1 MSYILEALRRAESER
16 QRGQVPGLHDAGLG
30 LAAAAPAQAR
40 RGVPGWWAAAVVLLV
55 IAAAA
60 LWWWPQPVPPVMAQ
74 APVAATPAP
83 AATPA
88 AVQAPLPVVV
98 SAPPPAAVPAAPA
111 APTAAAPERPMRF
124 SELPPD
130 EQRQLPALVP
140 SGSVWSEQASA
151 RFVILNGQITREG
164 DTVAPGLVLERIQPK
179 AAWLRWRGRLIEVP
193 L

>member
-1 MSYILEALRRAESER
+1 MSYILEALRRAETER

-30 LAAAAPAQAR
+30 LAAAAPPPVR
-40 RGVPGWWAAAVVLLV
+40 RAAPAGWAVLAVLLV
-55 IAAAA
+55 LAAAA
-60 LWWWPQPVPPVMAQ
+60 AWWWWPQPAPPARAQ
-74 APVAATPAP
+74 APVVAPAAP

-88 AVQAPLPVVV
+88 AVPAPLPVVV
-98 SAPPPAAVPAAPA
+98 SAPPAPAVPVAPA
-111 APTAAAPERPMRF
+111 PVAAEKPMRF
-124 SELPPD
+124 SELPLD

-151 RFVILNGQITREG
+151 RFVVLNGQVTREG